1 MSSLPSFPNFNLA
14 AGLSWN
20 PAAAAAAAAAA
31 AEPAAPQQQQ
41 LPAAA
46 AAAEGPYPSYLDAD
60 LLELYAEVKKTRK
73 TVSALA
79 PCVC

>member
-1 MSSLPSFPNFNLA
+1 MSSLPSFSNFNLA

-20 PAAAAAAAAAA
+20 PAAAAAA